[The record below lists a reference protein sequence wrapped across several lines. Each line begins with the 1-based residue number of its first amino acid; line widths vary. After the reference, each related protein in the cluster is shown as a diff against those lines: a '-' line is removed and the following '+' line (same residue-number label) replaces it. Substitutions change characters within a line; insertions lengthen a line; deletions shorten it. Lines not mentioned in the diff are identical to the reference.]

1 MMEQSDN
8 SQRVNAGTIRQRPVN
23 NQKTPCGEMMEQSK
37 TGHPRLRDTLSDYL
51 NIIEH
56 NEMQLCY
63 KDNGEK

>member
-37 TGHPRLRDTLSDYL
+37 IDHPRLRDT
-51 NIIEH
+51 
-56 NEMQLCY
+56 
-63 KDNGEK
+63 